1 MTVNLEAVKAAQCVQ
16 KQLNP
21 SVDVPESDHTVPK
34 KHTRL
39 PCSCTLQ
46 QTDVYEHLEPF
57 IGNEACLWRRGR
69 FGHLQE
75 ILKNEH
81 MVILKR
87 AESES
92 WRQRGL
98 SLWFSGWNVSNAPS
112 WDQERRRGMKG
123 WREECSNKTI
133 RDRKWPWLQQDVES
147 AAMMSSLASPAKHE
161 CKHTHTLCLSS
172 TS

>member
-16 KQLNP
+16 KQLKPVSGRPWNSPKETHPPLLMYTP
-21 SVDVPESDHTVPK
+21 SKQMFMNIWSLLLEMKHVCDVEVDLVSSFTGNIKEWTRDYLK
-34 KHTRL
+34 KSR
-39 PCSCTLQ
+39 
-46 QTDVYEHLEPF
+46 E
-57 IGNEACLWRRGR
+57 W
-69 FGHLQE
+69 
-75 ILKNEH
+75 K
-81 MVILKR
+81 
-87 AESES
+87 
-92 WRQRGL
+92 QRGL

-161 CKHTHTLCLSS
+161 SKHTHTLLKQR
-172 TS
+172 

>member
-16 KQLNP
+16 KQLNL
-21 SVDVPESDHTVPK
+21 SVVVPETVPK

-39 PCSCTLQ
+39 SSCTLQ

-75 ILKNEH
+75 ILKNEL
-81 MVILKR
+81 VIILKR
-87 AESES
+87 AESEAG
-92 WRQRGL
+92 GL

-161 CKHTHTLCLSS
+161 SKHTHTLLKQR
-172 TS
+172 